1 MMYTL
6 SIDWLSFFCLN
17 KKCHDGG
24 FEILKDLP
32 QNPYYDYVKQPYGTR
47 QFAHLYFVYMNKEKI
62 AEVQSKPHSDILAA
76 GSVIVKFDNA
86 VLYNG
91 LWQTI
96 ITDFLRMHYLEVQR
110 ISRIDLAADF
120 QRFETYEVV
129 PFIRDFMAM
138 ELRHIGRGDG
148 AAYFEHRAKNDPKTK
163 CSIYAMQYSGLSF
176 GSHSSDVRVYL
187 YNKTKELAEQGDKP
201 YIRDLWTALGFGDYS
216 TQWLTDIMKHGMPSM
231 WRLEVSI
238 KGDAI
243 RFKDKASGQDVEI
256 ALPDI
261 FDSEFVRKVYFTMI
275 HSYFEF
281 VRNRPGIRNITR
293 EPRIDL
299 WGHDEPIYTRRV
311 PRKVT
316 GGNMSER
323 IAIHKLWQLN
333 EEIRAMDN
341 TIDQTRAQ
349 SLAVDLAAATD
360 LSKWLQEKYP
370 TWEPK
375 KYKR

>member
-1 MMYTL
+1 MKYTL
-6 SIDWLSFFCLN
+6 SIDWLSFFCIN
-17 KKCHDGG
+17 RKVTGEG
-24 FEILKDLP
+24 FEVFKDLP
-32 QNPYYDYVKQPYGTR
+32 QHPYYEYARQPYGTR
-47 QFAHLYFVYMNKEKI
+47 QFAHLYFVYANKEKI
-62 AEVQSKPHSDILAA
+62 AEVQAKPHSEILAQ

-86 VLYNG
+86 VLYNSMCK
-91 LWQTI
+91 I
-96 ITDFLRMHYLEVQR
+96 IIEDFIRMHYLEVQR
-110 ISRIDLAADF
+110 ISRIDIAADF

-163 CSIYAMQYSGLSF
+163 CSIYAMQYSGLAF
-176 GSHSSDVRVYL
+176 GSHSSDIRVYL

-201 YIRDLWTALGFGDYS
+201 YIRDLWTSLGFGDYS
-216 TQWLTDIMKHGMPSM
+216 SQWLTNIMKNGMPAM

-243 RFKDKASGQDVEI
+243 RFKDVTSGKDVEI
-256 ALPDI
+256 ALPYI
-261 FDSEFVRKVYFTMI
+261 FDSDFIRKVYFTMM

-316 GGNMSER
+316 GGNMAER
-323 IAIHKLWQLN
+323 VAIRKLWQIN
-333 EEIRAMDN
+333 EEIRKMDN
-341 TIDQTRAQ
+341 EIDKTRAQ
-349 SLAVDLAAATD
+349 SLAADLAAATD
-360 LSKWLQEKYP
+360 LGAWLQEKYP
-370 TWEPK
+370 TWETK

>member
-6 SIDWLSFFCLN
+6 SIDWLSFFCIN
-17 KKCHDGG
+17 KKVTGEG
-24 FEILKDLP
+24 FEVFKDLP
-32 QNPYYDYVKQPYGTR
+32 QHPYYEYTKQPYGTR
-47 QFAHLYFVYMNKEKI
+47 QFANLYFVYANKEKI
-62 AEVQSKPHSDILAA
+62 AEVQAKPHSEILAA

-86 VLYNG
+86 VLYNNM
-91 LWQTI
+91 WKPI
-96 ITDFLRMHYLEVQR
+96 IEEFLRVHYLEVQR

-120 QRFETYEVV
+120 QKFETYEVV

-163 CSIYAMQYSGLSF
+163 CSIYAIQYSGLAF

-201 YIRDLWTALGFGDYS
+201 YIRDLWTSVGFGDYS
-216 TQWLTDIMKHGMPSM
+216 TQWLTNIMKNDMPAM

-243 RFKDKASGQDVEI
+243 RFKDERTNKEI
-256 ALPDI
+256 EIGIPNI
-261 FDSEFVRKVYFTMI
+261 FDSDFIRKVYFTMI
-275 HSYFEF
+275 RSYFQF
-281 VRNRPGIRNITR
+281 VRNRSGIRNITR

-299 WGHDEPIYTRRV
+299 WGHDEPVYTRKV

-316 GGNMSER
+316 GGNMAER
-323 IAIHKLWQLN
+323 IAIHKLWQIN
-333 EEIRAMDN
+333 EEIRKMDN
-341 TIDQTRAQ
+341 EIDKTRAR

-360 LSKWLQEKYP
+360 LGAWLQERYP